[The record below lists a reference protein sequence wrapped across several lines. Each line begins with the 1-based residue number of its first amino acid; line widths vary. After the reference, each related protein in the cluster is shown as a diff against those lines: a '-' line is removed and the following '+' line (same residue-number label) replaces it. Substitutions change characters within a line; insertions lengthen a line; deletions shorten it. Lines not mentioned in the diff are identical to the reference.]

1 MDFLMGGKKKTATS
15 KVGAVSTPNVQVGV
29 QPVQMQTAAVQPDGV
44 NNLTP
49 GVEPAAQAAVGGEG
63 IQPAAG
69 VQFVNSNSVG
79 KNPQA
84 EVGGVQPAAKGAG
97 GGVAQPVSNGASNP
111 SGKKSISEV
120 IHKLHDELSE
130 LKDRSIKL
138 VTDVNEIDNK
148 VSEMG
153 HRVESLEDD
162 KIVNDEKIAVMEENM
177 TKFLS
182 LYELINNQYNPF
194 IDKDS
199 IGKMSGNHSVALTSQ
214 VSNAHA
220 EHLEN
225 NGLHNNSH
233 GNSELPFS
241 KPIDSNKKMDL
252 PSSKYGDLDS
262 SLLELDTLNIEQAA
276 GDAVPLTQL
285 KNNTNSLVVIL
296 SWLEYMI
303 KKVGIEETR
312 NSLRYYTEVLRWI
325 TPEVFFDLDKYLRG
339 MKDKK
344 DVDNTDSLDVK
355 DHIVSLY
362 FISKLN
368 EKKLDEKLTAAV
380 LQIIKE

>member
-1 MDFLMGGKKKTATS
+1 MVFGLMDFLMGGKKKTATS
-15 KVGAVSTPNVQVGV
+15 KVAAVSTPNVQASV
-29 QPVQMQTAAVQPDGV
+29 QPVGAATPVAAAQPDGV
-44 NNLTP
+44 NNVTANAQP
-49 GVEPAAQAAVGGEG
+49 EAGV
-63 IQPAAG
+63 QPAEG
-69 VQFVNSNSVG
+69 VQFVNSNSES
-79 KNPQA
+79 K
-84 EVGGVQPAAKGAG
+84 PADAS
-97 GGVAQPVSNGASNP
+97 AQPVANNAPARASGP
-111 SGKKSISEV
+111 GGKKSISEV

-130 LKDRSIKL
+130 LKERSTKL
-138 VTDVNEIDNK
+138 VTDVNDVDNR
-148 VSEMG
+148 VAEMG
-153 HRVESLEDD
+153 HRVDSLEESKKVNDD
-162 KIVNDEKIAVMEENM
+162 KMAEMEENM

-194 IDKDS
+194 IDKES
-199 IGKMSGNHSVALTSQ
+199 IGKIERPAAVMTTAGEGHVDSSSHNSD
-214 VSNAHA
+214 SN
-220 EHLEN
+220 L
-225 NGLHNNSH
+225 GS
-233 GNSELPFS
+233 PFS
-241 KPIDSNKKMDL
+241 KPAEKHVNI
-252 PSSKYGDLDS
+252 SSTRARDLDS
-262 SLLELDTLNIEQAA
+262 SLLELDTLNIEEAA

-303 KKVGIEETR
+303 KRVGIDETR

-344 DVDNTDSLDVK
+344 DVDESDSLGVK

-368 EKKLDEKLTAAV
+368 EKKLDEKLTSAV

>member
-1 MDFLMGGKKKTATS
+1 MVFGLMDFLMGGKKKTATS
-15 KVGAVSTPNVQVGV
+15 KVAAVSTPNVQASV
-29 QPVQMQTAAVQPDGV
+29 QPVGAQPVAAAAGGVQPDGV
-44 NNLTP
+44 NNVTANAQP
-49 GVEPAAQAAVGGEG
+49 GASGTGA
-63 IQPAAG
+63 QPAES
-69 VQFVNSNSVG
+69 VQFVNSNPAGESPDATAAG
-79 KNPQA
+79 TQPTPKAAGAAGTAHARPQ
-84 EVGGVQPAAKGAG
+84 GAG
-97 GGVAQPVSNGASNP
+97 
-111 SGKKSISEV
+111 GKKSISEV

-130 LKDRSIKL
+130 LKERSTKL
-138 VTDVNEIDNK
+138 VTDVNDVDNRMT
-148 VSEMG
+148 EMG
-153 HRVESLEDD
+153 HRVDSLEENRKTNDD
-162 KIVNDEKIAVMEENM
+162 KMAEMEENM

-194 IDKDS
+194 IDKES
-199 IGKMSGNHSVALTSQ
+199 IGKVERPAATMSAIAGGE
-214 VSNAHA
+214 
-220 EHLEN
+220 EHHE
-225 NGLHNNSH
+225 S
-233 GNSELPFS
+233 SSTDSSSPFA
-241 KPIDSNKKMDL
+241 K
-252 PSSKYGDLDS
+252 PSSKKIDIALSRVGDLDS
-262 SLLELDTLNIEQAA
+262 SLLELDTLNIEEAA

-344 DVDNTDSLDVK
+344 DIDESDSLGVK

-368 EKKLDEKLTAAV
+368 EKKLDEKLTSAV

>member
-1 MDFLMGGKKKTATS
+1 MVFGLMDFLMGGKKKTATS
-15 KVGAVSTPNVQVGV
+15 KVGAVSTPNVQAGV
-29 QPVQMQTAAVQPDGV
+29 QPVAGAQPDGV
-44 NNLTP
+44 NNVTP
-49 GVEPAAQAAVGGEG
+49 SAQTVDGVVGK
-63 IQPAAG
+63 QPAPG
-69 VQFVNSNSVG
+69 VQFVNSNNDGENS
-79 KNPQA
+79 KA
-84 EVGGVQPAAKGAG
+84 EVGGGQPTAKD
-97 GGVAQPVSNGASNP
+97 VINASTQTRSASP
-111 SGKKSISEV
+111 GGKKSISEV

-130 LKDRSIKL
+130 LKERSIKL

-153 HRVESLEDD
+153 HRVESLEDNK
-162 KIVNDEKIAVMEENM
+162 KINDEKISIMEENM

-199 IGKMSGNHSVALTSQ
+199 VGKIGNHHITTVSAHGSSNQNAQYEHIDSQ
-214 VSNAHA
+214 KSSS
-220 EHLEN
+220 E
-225 NGLHNNSH
+225 
-233 GNSELPFS
+233 NSESPFS
-241 KPIDSNKKMDL
+241 KPADSNKQIDMN
-252 PSSKYGDLDS
+252 SSKYEDLDS

-344 DVDNTDSLDVK
+344 DVDNNDSLDVK

-380 LQIIKE
+380 LQIIKK